1 MTVTYTSLID
11 LSPQQLD
18 KILDRF
24 QLICRHHDAA
34 QKIQIIK
41 CVALFD
47 SKLGDVPEE
56 DVLVGFNKSGNLHDI
71 KSRDDTIKLMDEE
84 SLCNMCSKKVDKKD
98 VGLRCNGCS
107 LFFHNKCTNSPVPVA
122 LFNHIVSTPDWVK
135 VFCPKC
141 LNASKKA
148 EENTTEI
155 KQDIK
160 EIKEKMT
167 ANRSYGEVAKQLESN
182 TKAVMKSIANIK
194 EGSNPKTDKE
204 KKQRERIVRKPS
216 DKKIRNSSFI
226 RATINKEFPGV
237 VIRECRPT
245 AAGSVYVEFDTKED
259 AENIQARWKKEMFG
273 GNEGMFKIETTKNI
287 GIVKNI
293 IIGDE
298 DEEEIKDDIEQN
310 YPGAKTELFKRPDGR
325 FMGTLK
331 IKFTDEKQLQKV
343 VSDRF
348 KLFRQRYIVEQ
359 YQPKPK
365 VIKCNRCQMFGHIS
379 RLCNMKTP
387 KCGNCS
393 SERHES
399 KDCEVTAEYYKCAHC
414 SGNHCTGSKEC
425 EIWKSKEEALAQ
437 NYQYGQ

>member
-1 MTVTYTSLID
+1 MTVTYTPLKD

-34 QKIQIIK
+34 QKMQIIK
-41 CVALFD
+41 SIALFD
-47 SKLGDVPEE
+47 SKFGDVPVE
-56 DVLVGFNKSGNLHDI
+56 DILVGFNKSGNLHDI

-84 SLCNMCSKKVDKKD
+84 SQCHICFKKVDKKD

-107 LFFHNKCTNSPVPVA
+107 LFFHNKCTNSPVPIA
-122 LFNHIVSTPDWVK
+122 LFNHIVSTPDWVR
-135 VFCPKC
+135 VFCPMC
-141 LNASKKA
+141 LNTSEKA
-148 EENTTEI
+148 VENMEEV

-167 ANRSYGEVAKQLESN
+167 TNKSYGDVAKQLETN
-182 TKAVMKSIANIK
+182 TKAVMKSIASRKDSTSPKIDNDKK
-194 EGSNPKTDKE
+194 E
-204 KKQRERIVRKPS
+204 RERIVRKPS

-226 RATINKEFPGV
+226 RGTINKEFPGV

-245 AAGSVYVEFDTKED
+245 AAGSIYIEFDTKED

-273 GNEGMFKIETTKNI
+273 GNEGMFKIDTMKNI

-293 IIGDE
+293 VIGDE
-298 DEEEIKDDIEQN
+298 NEEDIKEDIKEN
-310 YPGAKTELFKRPDGR
+310 YPGAKPELFKRPDGT
-325 FMGTLK
+325 FMGTIK
-331 IKFTDEKQLQKV
+331 IKFCDEKQMQKV

-348 KLFRQRYIVEQ
+348 KLFRQRYIVEE
-359 YQPKPK
+359 YKPKPK
-365 VIKCNRCQMFGHIS
+365 VIKCNRCQLFGHIS
-379 RLCNMKTP
+379 RLCEMKKP

-393 SERHES
+393 SERHET
-399 KDCEVTAEYYKCAHC
+399 KECEANAEEYKCAHC
-414 SGNHCTGSKEC
+414 SKNHYTGSKEC
-425 EIWKSKEEALAQ
+425 EVWKSKEEALFQ